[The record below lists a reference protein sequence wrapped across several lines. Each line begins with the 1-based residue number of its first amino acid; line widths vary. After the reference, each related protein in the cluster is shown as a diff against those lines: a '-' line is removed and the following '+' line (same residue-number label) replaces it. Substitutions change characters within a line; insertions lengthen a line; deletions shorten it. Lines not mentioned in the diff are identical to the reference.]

1 MAAPTATRPVADHA
15 AGRVRRGRRGALA
28 LGPAFVAAVAY
39 VDPGNIATNTAAG
52 SAHGFLLLWVVV
64 LATLMA
70 GPVQYLS
77 AKVGL
82 VTGASLPGYV
92 AGRTS
97 RRARIAYWLQAELVA
112 IATDVAEVIGAAVA
126 LHLLVGVPLVAA
138 GLATGAVSMALLLA
152 RDRLGSRFL
161 ESACLISLVAIG
173 AGFAVG
179 ILREP
184 PGLADLGGG
193 LIPGLAGQDTVLLAA
208 GIVGAT
214 VMPHAIYLHSALT
227 AESSD
232 RPQPLRTR
240 LRWTRIDVGVA
251 MLLAGGINVSMLV
264 LGATVLRG
272 SQDDSF
278 DGAAAALAERVG
290 DGAGTAFLVALLVSG
305 LSSTAVGTQAGA
317 SIMAGLLHREVPPVL
332 RRSVTLVPALA
343 LLASGLEPLSVLVLS
358 QVVLAL
364 GLPFA
369 LIPLL
374 HATCS
379 RDAMGDWRNGRP
391 LALTGTLIVGLVV
404 ALDLA
409 LVGLVVTGH
418 G

>member
-1 MAAPTATRPVADHA
+1 MAAPTATRPVADHPT
-15 AGRVRRGRRGALA
+15 GRARRGPRGALA

-77 AKVGL
+77 AKLGL

-92 AGRTS
+92 SGRTS

-126 LHLLVGVPLVAA
+126 LNLLFGVPLVPA
-138 GLATGAVSMALLLA
+138 GLAAGAVSMALLMA

-161 ESACLISLVAIG
+161 ESACLVSLVAIG

-214 VMPHAIYLHSALT
+214 VMPHAVYLHSALT
-227 AESSD
+227 AESAD

-240 LRWTRIDVGVA
+240 LHWTRIDVGVA
-251 MLLAGGINVSMLV
+251 MLLAGGINVAMLV

-317 SIMAGLLHREVPPVL
+317 SIMAGLLHREVPPAV

-374 HATCS
+374 RATCS
-379 RDAMGDWRNGRP
+379 RDAMGDWRNGRA
-391 LALTGTLIVGLVV
+391 LALTGVLIVGLVV
-404 ALDLA
+404 VLDLA